1 MELHA
6 YKWSINVNQH
16 DIIYFIDNFYIVQSS
31 KCIISTSIWLHLYKS
46 GQWISFDKYVA
57 RKTSCWMVSPHG
69 SCTCPV
75 GLKQYRCKHSIGL
88 AIMFNV
94 YKIKDES
101 RIIPLG
107 KRKTPGRPKKIR
119 TAYYHD

>member
-1 MELHA
+1 M
-6 YKWSINVNQH
+6 
-16 DIIYFIDNFYIVQSS
+16 
-31 KCIISTSIWLHLYKS
+31 WLHLYKS
-46 GQWISFDKYVA
+46 GQWISFDHFVA
-57 RKTSCWMVSPHG
+57 WKTSCWMVSSFG
-69 SCTCPV
+69 CCTCPV

-107 KRKTPGRPKKIR
+107 KRKTPGCPTRIR